1 MPSEFPGRPKL
12 LKGAL
17 LAFRSQLIPG
27 VPTVVVF
34 QYNPDNLTRTLRY
47 RSASGGEAAA
57 GGGSSAAQEVLQ
69 VTGPPDEQISMT
81 VMLDAA
87 DQLEQPG
94 QNPDTVLTGLHPAL
108 ATLELLLYPPSEQIL
123 ANAVRAALGARQ
135 ITSTDVPL
143 TLLVWGAARVVPVRL
158 TGYTFT
164 EQAFDQLLNPI
175 RAEVR
180 IDLGVLTYREL
191 EPKSIGHGVSVV
203 HHVAKEVLSAV
214 HQVKTA
220 IEVVGSL
227 PF

>member
-1 MPSEFPGRPKL
+1 MASEFSGRPKL

-17 LAFRSQLIPG
+17 VAFRSQLIPG

-34 QYNPDNLTRTLRY
+34 QYNPENLTRTLRH
-47 RSASGGEAAA
+47 RSASGGEMSD
-57 GGGSSAAQEVLQ
+57 GGSSAAQEVLQ

-81 VMLDAA
+81 VILDAA

-135 ITSTDVPL
+135 ITTADVPL
-143 TLLVWGAARVVPVRL
+143 TLLVWGPARVVPVRL
-158 TGYTFT
+158 TGLTFT

-180 IDLGVLTYREL
+180 IDVGVLTYREL

-203 HHVAKEVLSAV
+203 HHVTKEVLSAV

-220 IEVVGSL
+220 IEIVGSL